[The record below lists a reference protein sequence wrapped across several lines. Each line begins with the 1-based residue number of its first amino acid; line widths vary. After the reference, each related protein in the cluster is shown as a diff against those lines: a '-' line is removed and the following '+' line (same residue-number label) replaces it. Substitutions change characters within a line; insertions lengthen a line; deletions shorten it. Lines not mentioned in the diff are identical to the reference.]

1 MANVQLP
8 SIGIT
13 PGDIDNANLPQLQK
27 IVKGLLNTTAILT
40 EELTYLLNNLD
51 TRNVNEIDGDIL
63 VTGTVTAGKIAAGA
77 ITAEKIDVDEL
88 SAISANFG
96 KMTSGEIYGT
106 YIATREF
113 GYPRAEMSNTSNLF
127 GAYSSSS
134 NYITMNSVGT
144 SGTPQMIVS
153 GPLAIMSLLML
164 GSTVYQSVTGG
175 NLSLSADEI
184 RIIPNDFRGIKVSAF
199 SDIVDESSGK
209 SLQQVLDEKQDK
221 TL

>member
-77 ITAEKIDVDEL
+77 ITADKIEAGAITAEKIDVDEL
-88 SAISANFG
+88 SAISANLGHIKAGLIETVELIGSEIVGGTITGSTITTRNGGVG
-96 KMTSGEIYGT
+96 KGIVMNSGWADLEIYSGVSSV
-106 YIATREF
+106 
-113 GYPRAEMSNTSNLF
+113 SNTFS
-127 GAYSSSS
+127 
-134 NYITMNSVGT
+134 I
-144 SGTPQMIVS
+144 ID
-153 GPLAIMSLLML
+153 LANDAGIWFARD
-164 GSTVYQSVTGG
+164 GRIDAGR
-175 NLSLSADEI
+175 NI
-184 RIIPNDFRGIKVSAF
+184 RITAEGEVRINAPGGVFVNGVQI
-199 SDIVDESSGK
+199 G
-209 SLQQVLDEKQDK
+209 
-221 TL
+221 